1 MRKAK
6 IYIGFGMLLLAALV
20 AVGQKQMPPEG
31 GTPKD
36 FVLPEVETF
45 ELGSGLKA
53 TLVPYGTLPKVTVQL
68 VIQAG
73 NIDEVADKVWLAD
86 LTGDLMKEGTTSRSA
101 EDIANEAASMGGS
114 VNIGVGVQ
122 TTVVSGDVL
131 SEFGGDLVGLIA
143 DIVQNPLFP
152 ESEVDRLKKDML
164 RNLSIQKTQ
173 PESLAMEKFRAV
185 LYGDH
190 PYGRIFPT
198 PEIIDSFTI
207 DDARSFYEDNFGAA
221 KARIY
226 VVGRF
231 DKASVKKTVQE
242 SFDGWVSGTEPAVRL
257 PQPESKRSI
266 FLVDRPGSQQSTL
279 NIGLPV
285 IDPSHQDWIG
295 LQVMDALLGGSFVS
309 RITSNIREDKGY
321 TYSPYSQ
328 VSARY
333 RDAYWMQFAS
343 VGNSVT
349 GPAIKEILY
358 EIDRLRN
365 EAPSAE
371 ELKSIQNN
379 MAGIFVLQNSS
390 RSGIAGILFF
400 RDFHGLEDDY
410 LTSYVQKV
418 HSFTPADIQNLAAEY
433 IDPDKLTIVV
443 VGDKSQIIDQLTDFG
458 EIFE

>member
-6 IYIGFGMLLLAALV
+6 ITIGIGFLLLAALLTM
-20 AVGQKQMPPEG
+20 GQKQLPPEG

-36 FVLPEVETF
+36 FVLPQVDSF
-45 ELGSGLKA
+45 ELDNGLKV
-53 TLVPYGTLPKVTVQL
+53 TLVPYGTLPKMTVQL
-68 VIQAG
+68 LIQAG
-73 NIDEVADKVWLAD
+73 NINEEADKIWLAD
-86 LTGDLMKEGTTSRSA
+86 LMGDLMKEGTTSRSA
-101 EDIANEAASMGGS
+101 EDIANEAASMGGE

-122 TTVVSGDVL
+122 TTTVSGDVL
-131 SEFGGDLVGLIA
+131 SEFGPDLVALIA

-152 ESEVDRLKKDML
+152 ESEVERLKKDMQ
-164 RNLSIQKTQ
+164 RSLSIQKTQ

-198 PEIIDSFTI
+198 PEIIESLGV
-207 DDARSFYEDNFGAA
+207 DDVRSFYEENIGAGRS
-221 KARIY
+221 RIY

-231 DKASVKKTVQE
+231 DMASVKKAVQE
-242 SFDGWVSGTEPAVRL
+242 SFDGWIRGTVPSARL
-257 PQPESKRSI
+257 PQPVSERRVY
-266 FLVDRPGSQQSTL
+266 LVDRPGSQQSTL

-285 IDPSHQDWIG
+285 IDPSHPDWIA
-295 LQVMDALLGGSFVS
+295 LEVMDILLGGTFIS
-309 RITSNIREDKGY
+309 RITTNIREEKGY

-328 VSARY
+328 VSTRY

-358 EIDRLRN
+358 EIDRLRS

-371 ELKSIQNN
+371 ELKAIQNN

-390 RSGIAGILFF
+390 RGGIASLLYF
-400 RDFHGLEDDY
+400 RDFHGLDDDY
-410 LTSYVQKV
+410 LTSYVQRIHAV
-418 HSFTPADIQNLAAEY
+418 TPEEVQRIASEY
-433 IDPDKLTIVV
+433 IDPEKLTIVV
-443 VGDKSQIIDQLTDFG
+443 VGDKSQILDQLKDFG
-458 EIFE
+458 EIIE